1 VQQPAFLLPDQK
13 VVSVHSLEQQ
23 KSDPFLLLQVALV
36 RLAISNQDL
45 VVPGYTH
52 MQRAQPILV
61 PHLLLAYVEQVR
73 RFARP
78 AFSLPWM

>member
-1 VQQPAFLLPDQK
+1 M
-13 VVSVHSLEQQ
+13 VSEHSLEQQ
-23 KSDPFLLLQVALV
+23 ESDPFLLVQVALV

-61 PHLLLAYVEQVR
+61 PHLLLAYVEQVSVL
-73 RFARP
+73 P
-78 AFSLPWM
+78 GPGLSLPWIRRHQ